1 MRDRVLAALLTLA
14 VFAAGFGSGLWAERH
29 RPLPRPPGAFMG
41 EFGAKPGIPGGQ
53 APMPVNRAELR
64 EQIDKL
70 GPAMDGF
77 RAHVNDIYAQFDRD
91 MDGILTP
98 EQKDIYAK
106 KYKGHH
112 GFTPPSEAETV
123 DKPLS
128 DDQIDQLMQRPLR
141 TLAYL
146 VIVPMTLERMTN
158 DMKLDEAQSGKVKDL
173 LHVRREK
180 FMELVDSS
188 PPLSMTLSRLA
199 PLAQRLG
206 VPAKA
211 ADAPAR

>member
-41 EFGAKPGIPGGQ
+41 EFGAKPGGQ
-53 APMPVNRAELR
+53 APMPVNRAELM

-70 GPAMDGF
+70 RPAMDGF

-91 MDGILTP
+91 MEGILTP
-98 EQKDIYAK
+98 EQKDIYAR

-112 GFTPPSEAETV
+112 GFNPVPET
-123 DKPLS
+123 DLKGEPLS
-128 DDQIDQLMQRPLR
+128 DDQIEQLMQRPLR
-141 TLAYL
+141 TLSFFV
-146 VIVPMTLERMTN
+146 VIPMTLERMTN
-158 DMKLDEAQSGKVKDL
+158 DMKLDEPQRDKVKDL
-173 LHVRREK
+173 LRVRREK
-180 FMELVDSS
+180 FIELVDSS

-211 ADAPAR
+211 ADAGGH

>member
-41 EFGAKPGIPGGQ
+41 EFGAKPGGQ
-53 APMPVNRAELR
+53 APMPVNRAELV

-70 GPAMDGF
+70 RPAMDGF
-77 RAHVNDIYAQFDRD
+77 KAHVNDIYAQFDRD
-91 MDGILTP
+91 MEGILTP
-98 EQKDIYAK
+98 EQKAVYDK

-112 GFTPPSEAETV
+112 GFSPPTEAELA

-128 DDQIDQLMQRPLR
+128 DDQIEQLMQRPLR
-141 TLAYL
+141 TLAFF
-146 VIVPMTLERMTN
+146 VIVPMTLERMSN
-158 DMKLDEAQSGKVKDL
+158 DMKLDEPQRDKVKDL
-173 LHVRREK
+173 LRVRREK
-180 FMELVDSS
+180 FIELVDSS

-199 PLAQRLG
+199 PFAQRLG
-206 VPAKA
+206 VSAKA
-211 ADAPAR
+211 ADAPAH

>member
-1 MRDRVLAALLTLA
+1 
-14 VFAAGFGSGLWAERH
+14 
-29 RPLPRPPGAFMG
+29 
-41 EFGAKPGIPGGQ
+41 
-53 APMPVNRAELR
+53 
-64 EQIDKL
+64 
-70 GPAMDGF
+70 
-77 RAHVNDIYAQFDRD
+77 
-91 MDGILTP
+91 
-98 EQKDIYAK
+98 
-106 KYKGHH
+106 
-112 GFTPPSEAETV
+112 
-123 DKPLS
+123 
-128 DDQIDQLMQRPLR
+128 
-141 TLAYL
+141 
-146 VIVPMTLERMTN
+146 MTN